1 MARSHDF
8 LVCQQYL
15 INYLEHVKQQME
27 QYKLKL
33 SQQSALCPILP
44 VSFDRINRCLQEFV
58 DSEQNYLSK
67 RNQNQLITFKDNL
80 ENKALYESIRRRYPT
95 SNIPNQLLGIR
106 QKQAEIWEEQLMLE
120 MRILCQFLSPNFD
133 DLERFISPVMPIS
146 MNNEQ
151 RNIRLK
157 NERLRIIQEAK
168 RQWLHLFMT
177 AYEINYKSMIYNM
190 NKC

>member
-1 MARSHDF
+1 M
-8 LVCQQYL
+8 
-15 INYLEHVKQQME
+15 
-27 QYKLKL
+27 
-33 SQQSALCPILP
+33 
-44 VSFDRINRCLQEFV
+44 
-58 DSEQNYLSK
+58 
-67 RNQNQLITFKDNL
+67 
-80 ENKALYESIRRRYPT
+80 RYPT
-95 SNIPNQLLGIR
+95 SNILNQLLGIR
-106 QKQAEIWEEQLMLE
+106 QKQAEIWEELLMLE

-177 AYEINYKSMIYNM
+177 TYEIKLQEYDLQYEQVLEELKSFVYVHSQETHVDIWNEINQCILSYTKQLKQDISRRISGLQRTLQRNHRRSSVGKKMIGVHLNRIWI
-190 NKC
+190 